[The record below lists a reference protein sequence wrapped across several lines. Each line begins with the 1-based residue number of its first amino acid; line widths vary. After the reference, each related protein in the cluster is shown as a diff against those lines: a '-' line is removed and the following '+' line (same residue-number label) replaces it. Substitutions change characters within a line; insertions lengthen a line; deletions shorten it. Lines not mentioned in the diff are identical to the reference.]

1 MVWYKYYFNMK
12 HFKILKGCHNMK
24 KSNSIKRTMSFM
36 LIFSIV
42 YTVFEGNLLFLTP
55 ILTVLIPFR
64 FMKNK
69 ENTDK
74 DFFDNQK
81 TLTRLLLFN
90 FICIELVSLVTQNGN
105 YETFN
110 ISVMMLI
117 YLLYFKMLSFNE
129 KKVLTLKNNPQAV
142 YEKMKLK
149 IDTLESVYNKGLE
162 ELENTEDEKVKM
174 SMKSKLDKL
183 NVKINTSKKQ
193 LAMIES
199 IINSDKNSK

>member
-1 MVWYKYYFNMK
+1 
-12 HFKILKGCHNMK
+12 MK

-183 NVKINTSKKQ
+183 NVKINASKKQ

>member
-1 MVWYKYYFNMK
+1 MK
-12 HFKILKGCHNMK
+12 P
-24 KSNSIKRTMSFM
+24 SNSIKRTISFI

-42 YTVFEGNLLFLTP
+42 YTVFESDLLFLAP

-69 ENTDK
+69 ANTDK
-74 DFFDNQK
+74 AFFDNQK

-90 FICIELVSLVTQNGN
+90 FICMELVSLVTNNCN
-105 YETFN
+105 YITFN

-117 YLLYFKMLSFNE
+117 YLVYFKMLSFNE
-129 KKVLTLKNNPQAV
+129 KKLINLKNNPQAV

-149 IDTLESVYNKGLE
+149 IETLESIYNKALE
-162 ELENTEDEKVKM
+162 EMENTDDEKAKM

-183 NVKINTSKKQ
+183 NIKINASKKQ

-199 IINSDKNSK
+199 MIKSNQNNK

>member
-1 MVWYKYYFNMK
+1 MK

-74 DFFDNQK
+74 NFFDNQK

-90 FICIELVSLVTQNGN
+90 FIPKSYLFSFFHSSNCLCNSTFISSRTESYSFLFNFSKVS
-105 YETFN
+105 
-110 ISVMMLI
+110 SV
-117 YLLYFKMLSFNE
+117 STE
-129 KKVLTLKNNPQAV
+129 PV
-142 YEKMKLK
+142 Y
-149 IDTLESVYNKGLE
+149 KGL
-162 ELENTEDEKVKM
+162 
-174 SMKSKLDKL
+174 
-183 NVKINTSKKQ
+183 
-193 LAMIES
+193 
-199 IINSDKNSK
+199 INSSKALLTADI